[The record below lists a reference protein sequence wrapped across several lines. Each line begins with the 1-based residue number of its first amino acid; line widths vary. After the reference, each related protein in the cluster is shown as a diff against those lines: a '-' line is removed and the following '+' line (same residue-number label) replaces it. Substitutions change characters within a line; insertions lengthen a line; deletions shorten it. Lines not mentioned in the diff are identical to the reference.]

1 MMDYYSQFPAP
12 PYEECKRQAITVAR
26 LKYKSWAW
34 NQNDEELNALVTEA
48 FMESGVLEFNND
60 PNPKIKFSY
69 SGWCVFGKNDVITSC
84 DKIIIRK
91 KKEKMRRMIRGLLRT
106 SYLLIKAHN
115 QTMEKLYHPDSVF
128 VNTVLKS
135 DFESV
140 ANLPPIPPSKTD

>member
-12 PYEECKRQAITVAR
+12 SYEECKRQTITVAR

-34 NQNDEELNALVTEA
+34 NPNDEELDALVTQA
-48 FMESGVLEFNND
+48 FMESKVLD
-60 PNPKIKFSY
+60 PEISAPKIKYSY

-91 KKEKMRRMIRGLLRT
+91 KKEKMRRKIRGLLHT

-128 VNTVLKS
+128 VNTVLKQ

-140 ANLPPIPPSKTD
+140 ANLPPLPPSKTD

>member
-1 MMDYYSQFPAP
+1 MDYYSQFPAP

-26 LKYKSWAW
+26 LKYKNWAW
-34 NQNDEELNALVTEA
+34 NPNNEELDALVTEA
-48 FMESGVLEFNND
+48 FIDSKVLD
-60 PNPKIKFSY
+60 PEIKTPHIKYSY

-84 DKIIIRK
+84 DKIAERK
-91 KKEKMRRMIRGLLRT
+91 RKQKMRRKIRGLLRT
-106 SYLLIKAHN
+106 SYLLIKAHK

-140 ANLPPIPPSKTD
+140 ANLPPPAPVNTN

>member
-26 LKYKSWAW
+26 LKYKDWAW
-34 NQNDEELNALVTEA
+34 NPNDEELDALVTEA
-48 FMESGVLEFNND
+48 FMESKVLD
-60 PNPKIKFSY
+60 PEISSPKIKYSY

-84 DKIIIRK
+84 DKIAQRK
-91 KKEKMRRMIRGLLRT
+91 RKEKIKRKIRGILRT
-106 SYLLIKAHN
+106 SYLLIKSHK

-128 VNTVLKS
+128 VNTVLKQ

-140 ANLPPIPPSKTD
+140 ANLPPPAPVNTN

>member
-34 NQNDEELNALVTEA
+34 NPNDEELNALITEA
-48 FMESGVLEFNND
+48 FMDSGVLEFNND
-60 PNPKIKFSY
+60 PNPKIKYSL
-69 SGWCVFGKNDVITSC
+69 SGWSVFGKNDVITSC
-84 DKIIIRK
+84 DKIFIRK
-91 KKEKMRRMIRGLLRT
+91 KKEKMRRKIIGLLRT

-115 QTMEKLYHPDSVF
+115 QTIEKLYHPDSVF

-140 ANLPPIPPSKTD
+140 ANLPPLPPSNTD